1 MDFINLTPY
10 TYQIGNRI
18 IVPSGTVC
26 YVDLSDQP
34 EMVVDEITISRRLHG
49 AIIDLPD
56 RKEHTMYIVSHTVR
70 RMTRDR
76 GDILSPGKILK
87 FEDGIYHLESLRRI

>member
-10 TYQIGNRI
+10 TYQIGSRI

-34 EMVVDEITISRRLHG
+34 ESVVDEITISRRLHG
-49 AIIDLPD
+49 AIIDLPA
-56 RKEHTMYIVSHTVR
+56 RKQNVMYIVSHTVR
-70 RMTRDR
+70 RMIRDR
-76 GDILSPGKILK
+76 GDILSPGKIIK